1 MSFEGTYTALV
12 TPFRADGSLDL
23 GTLAELIEWQIDAEI
38 DGLVP
43 CGSTGESATLSA
55 AEHVEVIRHV
65 TDVVSGRVAVIAGT
79 GSNSTREAAEF
90 TIAAR
95 EAGADGALLIS
106 PYYNKPTQEGIYLH
120 YRAVAEQA
128 ALPIV
133 LYNIPGRTA
142 SRIAPETSA
151 RLSRVDGVVA
161 LKEAGGDLTDTANTI
176 RLSDESFRILSGND
190 GDTLPMLSI
199 GGHGVISTAANVA
212 PREMGE
218 IARAYRR
225 GDVESARRMHY
236 RLLPLMEALFIES
249 NPIPVKAALHLLG
262 RIPEPALRL
271 PLTPMEKRNRDRL
284 ETALEGIERA

>member
-1 MSFEGTYTALV
+1 MSFEGTYTAVV

-43 CGSTGESATLSA
+43 CGSTGESATLSP

-65 TDVVSGRVAVIAGT
+65 TDVVGGRVAVIAGT
-79 GSNSTREAAEF
+79 GSNSTREAIEF
-90 TIAAR
+90 TSAAR

-128 ALPIV
+128 GLPIV

-151 RLSRVDGVVA
+151 RLSRVDGVAA
-161 LKEAGGDLTDTANTI
+161 LKEAGGDLTDTAHTI
-176 RLSDESFRILSGND
+176 WLSEEDFRVLSGND
-190 GDTLPMLSI
+190 SETLPILSI
-199 GGHGVISTAANVA
+199 GGHGVISTCANVA

-225 GDVESARRMHY
+225 GDVEAARRMHY

-271 PLTPMEKRNRDRL
+271 PLTPMEKKNRDRL